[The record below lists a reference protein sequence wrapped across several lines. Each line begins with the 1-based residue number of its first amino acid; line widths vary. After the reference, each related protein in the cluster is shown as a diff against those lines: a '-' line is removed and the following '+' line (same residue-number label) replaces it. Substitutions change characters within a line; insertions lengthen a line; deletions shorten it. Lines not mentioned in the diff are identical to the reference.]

1 MNDDIKNVDEIVDMV
16 VNSEELRFA
25 IMDKMIAKYEQNLEK
40 AEVHA
45 KAKTEGRVEGR
56 AEGRKENSIEIAK
69 KMKSENEPI
78 EKIIN
83 YTGLTKEEIE
93 KL

>member
-40 AEVHA
+40 AEVRA
-45 KAKTEGRVEGR
+45 EGR
-56 AEGRKENSIEIAK
+56 AEG
-69 KMKSENEPI
+69 
-78 EKIIN
+78 EKIGI
-83 YTGLTKEEIE
+83 K
-93 KL
+93 KRH

>member
-45 KAKTEGRVEGR
+45 KAKTEGIAEGR
-56 AEGRKENSIEIAK
+56 AEG
-69 KMKSENEPI
+69 
-78 EKIIN
+78 EKIGIKKRPQRKF
-83 YTGLTKEEIE
+83 Y
-93 KL
+93 